1 MNLKENNYC
10 KKIVFLMKTPHTIS
24 ITKQTFED
32 VTICCDNGYFMI
44 IKEKKPTKD
53 KKIDIISLKDIES
66 LKIYQ

>member
-1 MNLKENNYC
+1 
-10 KKIVFLMKTPHTIS
+10 MKTPHTIS

-44 IKEKKPTKD
+44 IKEEKPTKD